1 MCEVVEIVSAGKS
14 YVRIIKVKNMNEQTI
29 TVTLPNSVC
38 DRIRTTAQATSLTSE
53 EVIKQS
59 VMPAFESDIP
69 QNHRLNLAK
78 LPLLNDI
85 QLWKAANSVM
95 KDTRQSRLEELAE
108 LQKNRSLTK
117 NEQSELSSLMNEA
130 QQTMLCKAEA
140 RRILAQRG
148 HVIFKAVEH

>member
-1 MCEVVEIVSAGKS
+1 
-14 YVRIIKVKNMNEQTI
+14 MNEQTI

-59 VMPAFESDIP
+59 VILLMPAFESDIP

-117 NEQSELSSLMNEA
+117 NKQSELSSLMNEA